1 MAKAPNIGIEVSE
14 IMAAAA
20 MLMKPSKL
28 DEYYNDGFKGL
39 VNFLKEAKKLAGTK
53 KFVFGPGLQTKA
65 MKSFQGQDGTDIT
78 NTNPPYSEWLTAAVQ
93 GISAASSIRAWAP
106 ARAKQSKSIISN
118 VVCVNVYL
126 TGDSWPSEIAEY
138 QVSAYGFQSYNSS
151 DIVLKFSLNEG
162 GLAYYGISLKK
173 KPSLKSPDPT
183 LINKAFDSVLE
194 GEGDKQIKELNVIK
208 AKVKTKTREY
218 FAEVIKKAVQE
229 KILKI
234 GNGSLPGSV
243 EAISKIRLY
252 GEVKDIFK
260 AKEKFAL
267 INLKGS
273 GTIDLKNPLKQT
285 DPNLFQMK
293 GSDGKYREFTKGE
306 MRKKG
311 MMKEFVNREL
321 AKLDKSIYARMAKVM
336 TEYGEI
342 FGKALVNLVLKTN
355 LYGKI
360 DEHQF
365 AFALI
370 TGAGEVDK
378 NGNPKSAKI
387 PVVQAKGLY
396 TVLCGLSALNDGGKT
411 KYKVILDEDKN
422 EDSEAA
428 KVFLK
433 LMKGKIEVLS
443 LQLKYKGNFMG
454 QPQFGATI
462 TEDFTKILTEQYGK
476 VCKTP

>member
-1 MAKAPNIGIEVSE
+1 
-14 IMAAAA
+14 
-20 MLMKPSKL
+20 
-28 DEYYNDGFKGL
+28 
-39 VNFLKEAKKLAGTK
+39 
-53 KFVFGPGLQTKA
+53 
-65 MKSFQGQDGTDIT
+65 
-78 NTNPPYSEWLTAAVQ
+78 
-93 GISAASSIRAWAP
+93 
-106 ARAKQSKSIISN
+106 
-118 VVCVNVYL
+118 
-126 TGDSWPSEIAEY
+126 
-138 QVSAYGFQSYNSS
+138 
-151 DIVLKFSLNEG
+151 
-162 GLAYYGISLKK
+162 
-173 KPSLKSPDPT
+173 
-183 LINKAFDSVLE
+183 
-194 GEGDKQIKELNVIK
+194 
-208 AKVKTKTREY
+208 
-218 FAEVIKKAVQE
+218 
-229 KILKI
+229 
-234 GNGSLPGSV
+234 
-243 EAISKIRLY
+243 
-252 GEVKDIFK
+252 
-260 AKEKFAL
+260 
-267 INLKGS
+267 
-273 GTIDLKNPLKQT
+273 
-285 DPNLFQMK
+285 MK

-355 LYGKI
+355 LYNKI

-378 NGNPKSAKI
+378 SGNPKSATI
-387 PVVQAKGLY
+387 PVVQAKSLY

-411 KYKVILDEDKN
+411 KYKVILDEGKN